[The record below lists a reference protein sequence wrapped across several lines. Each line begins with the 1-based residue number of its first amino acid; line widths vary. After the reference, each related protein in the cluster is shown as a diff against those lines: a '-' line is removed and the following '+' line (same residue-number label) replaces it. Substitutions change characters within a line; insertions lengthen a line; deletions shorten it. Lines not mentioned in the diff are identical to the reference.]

1 MKITDISADYNPF
14 YDAEKANNG
23 GAYWQ
28 YYGTCT
34 VELDD
39 GTTLSASYDNSS
51 CGDFGERWYME
62 FIAEDGDNFHFC
74 QNCIGTSD
82 EDQADND
89 EMNVK
94 TADLMFTRFGVYAP
108 SLMYQVSYAI
118 NIAARDKYF
127 SDSEDE

>member
-1 MKITDISADYNPF
+1 MKITDISAGYNPF

-23 GAYWQ
+23 GGYWQ

-39 GTTLSASYDNSS
+39 GTTLSASYDNTS

-62 FIAEDGDNFHFC
+62 FIAEDGENFNFC

-82 EDQADND
+82 EDQAGND

-94 TADLMFTRFGVYAP
+94 TGDLMFTRFGIYAP
-108 SLMYQVSYAI
+108 SLMYHVSYAI
-118 NIAARDKYF
+118 SLAARDKYF
-127 SDSEDE
+127 EDSADE